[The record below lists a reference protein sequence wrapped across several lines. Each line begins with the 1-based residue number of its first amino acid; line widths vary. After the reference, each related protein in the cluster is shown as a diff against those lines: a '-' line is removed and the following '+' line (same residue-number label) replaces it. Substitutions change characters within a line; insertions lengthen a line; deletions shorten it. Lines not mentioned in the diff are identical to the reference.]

1 MEGCRERGCRHRK
14 EKRGD
19 ARMRAWRRHAGKEGM
34 QMGRLAGVRD
44 AGRERG
50 GRERHRHGEER
61 QGRRRRGCGSELRL

>member
-50 GRERHRHGEER
+50 GRERRRHGEER